1 MQDVRKNDTVAVI
14 SGDDKGK
21 RGRVLR
27 VMPGGGRVL
36 VEGVNYIWRHVRP
49 SQKNPQGG
57 RVQKEAPV
65 ALSKVM
71 LVCPECDAGR
81 KVTRRGS
88 GREKER
94 ICKSCGHVIGAPAR

>member
-1 MQDVRKNDTVAVI
+1 MQDIRKNDTVMVI
-14 SGDDKGK
+14 SGDDEGK
-21 RGRVLR
+21 QGRVLR
-27 VMPGGGRVL
+27 VMPADGRVL
-36 VEGVNYIWRHVRP
+36 IEGVNYIWRHVRP

-71 LVCPECDAGR
+71 LLCPECSTGR
-81 KVTRRGS
+81 KVKHQGK

-94 ICKSCGHVIGAPAR
+94 VCSKCGHLIAAPAK